1 MASINDLKTSKFLK
15 KEDVG
20 EGALVTI
27 CAVTQENIAKE
38 GADPELKWTL
48 HFDEFEKPMVLNSTN
63 GQIIAKITGIE
74 NDIEVG
80 WIGKQ
85 IVLYND
91 PNVSFAGK
99 LMGGIRVR
107 AVRKQGVK
115 PLATNVVAPPNKVDD
130 LPF

>member
-1 MASINDLKTSKFLK
+1 MASISDLKSSKFLK

-27 CAVTQENIAKE
+27 REVSQQNVAKD
-38 GADPELKWTL
+38 GAPEECKWCL
-48 HFDEFEKPMVLNSTN
+48 HFDEFDKPLVLNSTN

-80 WIGKQ
+80 WVGKK
-85 IVLYND
+85 IVLYDD
-91 PNVSFAGK
+91 PNVSYAGK
-99 LMGGIRVR
+99 ITGGIRVR
-107 AVRKQGVK
+107 AQKTQK
-115 PLATNVVAPPNKVDD
+115 ADN

>member
-1 MASINDLKTSKFLK
+1 MASVNDLKTSKFLK

-20 EGALVTI
+20 EGSLVTI
-27 CAVTQENIAKE
+27 CAVSQENIAKE

-74 NDIEVG
+74 NDIEIG

-85 IVLYND
+85 IILYND

-107 AVRKQGVK
+107 AVRKPQPVPVSK
-115 PLATNVVAPPNKVDD
+115 TESAKKVDD